1 MEGNNGVG
9 GMNRFPSLKSNSS
22 SAENLDDIDRK
33 KLYIYIVKQKQ
44 IIIIKI
50 NTMKKLNNKFNK
62 LDTFEKIQVSIFGS
76 IMTLLAGV
84 VLNWGLQ
91 GFVTMAF

>member
-1 MEGNNGVG
+1 M
-9 GMNRFPSLKSNSS
+9 
-22 SAENLDDIDRK
+22 
-33 KLYIYIVKQKQ
+33 YIYIVKQKQ

>member
-1 MEGNNGVG
+1 
-9 GMNRFPSLKSNSS
+9 
-22 SAENLDDIDRK
+22 
-33 KLYIYIVKQKQ
+33 
-44 IIIIKI
+44 
-50 NTMKKLNNKFNK
+50 MKKINNKFNK
-62 LDTFEKIQVSIFGS
+62 LDTFEKVQVSIFGS